1 MKNKNE
7 LIEKMYNIIYGTR
20 DKTIEIKVNT
30 YLRDNGQFEN
40 QFLRFSNKDIMSQ
53 ISDSTALIL
62 ANALANF
69 GYINLYDYFTPTEVA
84 SLVNYEVDE
93 VNDEQLMTFQNVF
106 KLDERQ
112 YCAVASVEQIA
123 MLQNRGLVI
132 VDPNF
137 QRQTKRERIN
147 NNILETVYVNSQ
159 RVADIAT
166 SLEKNEED
174 GSYKFNAIRY
184 NLMFD
189 EAKFPKVNPDGTLH
203 LNPKHKLICIDGNH
217 RQKAAVKAY
226 TDSDNKEQFKN
237 KYFVV
242 LLTNFTVREVK
253 DTISQ
258 EWNIESVSRWAK
270 ANMKNT
276 TENEMVADIRFSDKL
291 EPLVSNSFTNDARLQ
306 SKFIPIEYF
315 AAMIRA
321 VYGEVKLKS
330 KQQVIDNN
338 IIQVLNRYCFLNAE
352 AFEKQEFAYEKYGWK
367 FSTIA
372 SMLLVW
378 ISKQLD
384 FTNPNWEER
393 FDNVI
398 NRIDWNNKPE
408 ELADNIRPQYA
419 VKKLIKYCEEN
430 INV

>member
-7 LIEKMYNIIYGTR
+7 LIEKMYSIMYGTR
-20 DKTIEIKVNT
+20 DKSIEIKVNT
-30 YLRDNGQFEN
+30 YLRDHGQFEN
-40 QFLRFSNKDIMSQ
+40 SFLKLSNKNNMEQ
-53 ISDSTALIL
+53 ISDKTALIL

-69 GYINLYDYFTPTEVA
+69 GYISLQDYFTPSEIA
-84 SLVNYEVDE
+84 ILNNYEVDE
-93 VNDEQLMTFQNVF
+93 VSNEQLMTFHNVF
-106 KLDERQ
+106 RLDERQ

-123 MLQNRGLVI
+123 LLQNRGLII

-147 NNILETVYVNSQ
+147 NTILETVYVNSQ
-159 RVADIAT
+159 RVSDIAT
-166 SLEKNEED
+166 ALEKNEED
-174 GSYKFNAIRY
+174 GAYKFNAIRY

-189 EAKFPKVNPDGTLH
+189 EARFPEVKPDGTLH
-203 LNPKHKLICIDGNH
+203 LDPKHKLICIDGNH

-226 TDSDNKEQFKN
+226 TDSNNKEQFKN

-258 EWNIESVSRWAK
+258 EWNVETVSRWAK

-276 TENEMVADIRFSDKL
+276 TENEMVTDIRFSDKL
-291 EPLVSNSFTNDARLQ
+291 EPAVSNSFTNDAKFLN
-306 SKFIPIEYF
+306 KFIPIEYF
-315 AAMIRA
+315 AAMIKA

-330 KQQVIDNN
+330 KQKVIDDN
-338 IIQVLNRYCFLNAE
+338 IIQVLNRYCYLNDE
-352 AFEKQEFAYEKYGWK
+352 VFEKQDFANRKYGWK

-384 FTNPNWEER
+384 FTNPNWVER

-398 NRIDWNNKPE
+398 NSIDWDNKPIVV
-408 ELADNIRPQYA
+408 LDMRPQQA
-419 VKKLIKYCEEN
+419 VKKLMKYCEEN